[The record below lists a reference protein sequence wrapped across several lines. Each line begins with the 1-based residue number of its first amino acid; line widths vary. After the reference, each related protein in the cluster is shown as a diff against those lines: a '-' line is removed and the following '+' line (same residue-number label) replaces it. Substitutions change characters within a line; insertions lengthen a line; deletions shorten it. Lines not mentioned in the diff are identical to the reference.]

1 MILYLDFDGVLHP
14 DAVYPSKEGLVLRA
28 PGELFM
34 HADILIEAIKVNS
47 DIEIVLST
55 SWVSTLGYQTTLN
68 YMPKALRER
77 VLGATYYKQSSDYYT
92 DHPFDN
98 MTRFEQ
104 IHEHVKANVISNWI
118 AIDDLHSNTQ
128 DWPLEYWPHLVICD
142 GNKGLGDEETQA
154 DLNTKLLEFRY
165 G

>member
-1 MILYLDFDGVLHP
+1 MVLYLDFDGVLHP
-14 DAVYPSKEGLVLRA
+14 DAVYQSKQGLVLRA

-34 HADILIEAIKVNS
+34 HADILIEAIKVNP
-47 DIEIVLST
+47 DIKIVLST
-55 SWVSTLGYQTTLN
+55 SWVNALGYQTTLN
-68 YMPKALRER
+68 HMPKLLRDR
-77 VLGATYYKQSSDYYT
+77 VIGATYRKKSRDYYT
-92 DHPFDN
+92 SHSFDH
-98 MTRFEQ
+98 MTRFQQ
-104 IHEHVKANVISNWI
+104 IHAHVKANAISSWV

-142 GNKGLGDEETQA
+142 ASKGLGDEETQA